1 MLAIMLQECGIIDD
15 RAVDGLRSARVP
27 AHKKIDPELANLP
40 DRVVARKESLL
51 ERGLSNFYVDLC
63 LEAWSRGI
71 VSGGRAAEMLLADDS
86 ELEEIGEL
94 FGVRVSV
101 H

>member
-1 MLAIMLQECGIIDD
+1 MAERKVILLQ
-15 RAVDGLRSARVP
+15 
-27 AHKKIDPELANLP
+27 
-40 DRVVARKESLL
+40 
-51 ERGLSNFYVDLC
+51 RGLTNFYVDLC
-63 LEAWSRGI
+63 LEAWNRGI
-71 VSGGRAAEMLLADDS
+71 VSTGRAAEMLLVDDF